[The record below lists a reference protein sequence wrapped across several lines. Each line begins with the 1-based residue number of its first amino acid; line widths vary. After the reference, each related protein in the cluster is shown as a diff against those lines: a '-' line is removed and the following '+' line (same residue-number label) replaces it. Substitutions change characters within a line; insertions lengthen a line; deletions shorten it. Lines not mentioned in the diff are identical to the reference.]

1 MDDKKDLKDWEYDT
15 EFYEEENKNKVRSFE
30 EIAAECE
37 ELMKEPISKPNT
49 YDNDNLN
56 KIAENVK
63 KIREL
68 SVLGKDILSISNE
81 LDLDREF
88 VSNVLITITS
98 SSEDSSD
105 TAIAHLIM
113 MS

>member
-1 MDDKKDLKDWEYDT
+1 MDDKKNIKDWEYDT
-15 EFYEEENKNKVRSFE
+15 EFYEEENQNKVRSFE

-37 ELMKEPISKPNT
+37 ELMKEPQKTNSC
-49 YDNDNLN
+49 DNDTLN
-56 KIAENVK
+56 EITENIK

-68 SVLGKDILSISNE
+68 SIMGKDILSISNE
-81 LDLDREF
+81 LNLEREF

-98 SSEDSSD
+98 SSDDSSD
-105 TAIAHLIM
+105 MAIAHLIM